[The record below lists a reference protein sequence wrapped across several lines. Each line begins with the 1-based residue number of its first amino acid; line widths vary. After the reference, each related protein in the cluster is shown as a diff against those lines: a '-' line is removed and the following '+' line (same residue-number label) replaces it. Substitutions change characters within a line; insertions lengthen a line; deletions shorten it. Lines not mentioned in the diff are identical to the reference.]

1 MNLLPSETSAEPRVG
16 NWREALRAVGQS
28 TLDLLRSLGG
38 AALMLIGVTARL
50 IELPRTWRQTLLQMQ
65 AIGLGSIP
73 LVIVTALFVGAVAAV
88 QAAYQFQD
96 YVPMIFLGTVV
107 GKSVILELGPVLTA
121 LVVGGRVSASIAA
134 ELGTMKVTEQIDA
147 MELLAI
153 DPMRYLV
160 MPRMVACVVMLPVLT
175 IFADVL
181 AILGGLVVAKTAIG
195 ISTATFTQGLRMFFY
210 VDDIISGIL
219 KAVAFGTIIGLMGCF
234 NGFRTFGGAKGVGNA
249 TMQAVVSSCIGILVT
264 NYFLASVLF
273 RVIFYRGTA

>member
-1 MNLLPSETSAEPRVG
+1 MQTLQNTLQRLGNTILDFLRDVG
-16 NWREALRAVGQS
+16 GS
-28 TLDLLRSLGG
+28 S
-38 AALMLIGVTARL
+38 LMLMGVTLRL
-50 IELPRTWRQTLLQMQ
+50 KELPRTSRQTFLQMQ
-65 AIGLGSIP
+65 QIGLGSIP

-96 YVPMIFLGTVV
+96 YVPMVFLGTVV

-160 MPRMVACVVMLPVLT
+160 MPRMVACLVMLPVLT

-181 AILGGLVVAKTAIG
+181 AILGGMVVAKMAIG
-195 ISTATFTQGLRMFFY
+195 VSNATFTEGLRLFFY
-210 VDDIISGIL
+210 VDDVISGIL
-219 KAVAFGTIIGLMGCF
+219 KAATFGVIIGLMGCY
-234 NGFRTFGGAKGVGNA
+234 NGFRTFGGAQGVGRS
-249 TMQAVVSSCIGILVT
+249 TMHAVVTSCICILVT

>member
-1 MNLLPSETSAEPRVG
+1 MNVPLTSARVPTMQNAFRSVG
-16 NWREALRAVGQS
+16 ASALSFLRDVGGTS
-28 TLDLLRSLGG
+28 IMLAGVLVRLR
-38 AALMLIGVTARL
+38 
-50 IELPRTWRQTLLQMQ
+50 ELPRTHRQTILQMYE
-65 AIGLGSIP
+65 IGIGSIP
-73 LVIVTALFVGAVAAV
+73 LVIVTSVFVGAVAAV

-160 MPRMVACVVMLPVLT
+160 MPRVVASVIMLPVLT
-175 IFADVL
+175 IIADLL
-181 AILGGLVVAKTAIG
+181 AILGGMLVANVSIG
-195 ISTATFTQGLRMFFY
+195 VDTATFTQGLRLFFY
-210 VDDIISGIL
+210 VDDVISGVL
-219 KAVAFGTIIGLMGCF
+219 KAATFGCIIGVLGCYH
-234 NGFRTFGGAKGVGNA
+234 GFRTYGGAQGVGRA
-249 TMQAVVSSCIGILVT
+249 TMQAVVSSCIGILIT

-273 RVIFYRGTA
+273 RVIFYKGV